1 MTIVIYIIIKL
12 CAMKPKIKFPHITA
26 MTLLILM
33 LPACMYALTPLSAQS
48 DDSSSDGG
56 GSGDS
61 GSGSDGGSSG
71 DGSSSDASSS
81 SSSASQDYQEFQSCL
96 SGAEVDGSVSEQQIR
111 DCFAPIYNTGTTT
124 AGSTPSDT
132 PSGGEGAS
140 NPSTSG
146 ANDADNTG
154 GSNNDNAGSGGSS
167 DE

>member
-26 MTLLILM
+26 MTLLILI

-48 DDSSSDGG
+48 DDSSG
-56 GSGDS
+56 
-61 GSGSDGGSSG
+61 DGGSSG
-71 DGSSSDASSS
+71 DGSSGDGSSGDGSSSDGSSS

-132 PSGGEGAS
+132 P
-140 NPSTSG
+140 
-146 ANDADNTG
+146 
-154 GSNNDNAGSGGSS
+154 
-167 DE
+167 

>member
-26 MTLLILM
+26 MTLLILI

-48 DDSSSDGG
+48 DDSSGDGG
-56 GSGDS
+56 GSGDGSS
-61 GSGSDGGSSG
+61 GDGSSGDGSSGDGSSG
-71 DGSSSDASSS
+71 DGSSSDGSSS

-154 GSNNDNAGSGGSS
+154 G
-167 DE
+167 

>member
-1 MTIVIYIIIKL
+1 
-12 CAMKPKIKFPHITA
+12 MKPKIKFPHITA
-26 MTLLILM
+26 MTLLILI

-61 GSGSDGGSSG
+61 GSASDGGSSG
-71 DGSSSDASSS
+71 DGSGDGSSNDGSSS

-132 PSGGEGAS
+132 PSGVEGAS

-154 GSNNDNAGSGGSS
+154 G
-167 DE
+167 

>member
-26 MTLLILM
+26 MTLLILI

-48 DDSSSDGG
+48 DDSSG
-56 GSGDS
+56 
-61 GSGSDGGSSG
+61 DGGSSG
-71 DGSSSDASSS
+71 DGSSGDGSSGDGSSSDGSSS

-132 PSGGEGAS
+132 PSGVEGAS

-154 GSNNDNAGSGGSS
+154 G
-167 DE
+167 

>member
-26 MTLLILM
+26 MTLLILI

-48 DDSSSDGG
+48 DDSSG
-56 GSGDS
+56 
-61 GSGSDGGSSG
+61 DGGSSG
-71 DGSSSDASSS
+71 DGSSSDGSSS

-132 PSGGEGAS
+132 PSGVEGAS

-154 GSNNDNAGSGGSS
+154 G
-167 DE
+167 

>member
-26 MTLLILM
+26 MTLLILI
-33 LPACMYALTPLSAQS
+33 LPTCMYALKPLSAQS
-48 DDSSSDGG
+48 DDSSTDGG

-61 GSGSDGGSSG
+61 GSSSSNGGGSS
-71 DGSSSDASSS
+71 DGSSSSS

>member
-1 MTIVIYIIIKL
+1 
-12 CAMKPKIKFPHITA
+12 MKPKIKFPHITA
-26 MTLLILM
+26 MTLLILI
-33 LPACMYALTPLSAQS
+33 LPTCMYALTPLSAQS

-61 GSGSDGGSSG
+61 GSSSNGGGSS
-71 DGSSSDASSS
+71 DGSSSSS

-96 SGAEVDGSVSEQQIR
+96 SGAEVEGSVSEQQIR

-124 AGSTPSDT
+124 TGSTPSDT

-154 GSNNDNAGSGGSS
+154 GSNTDNAGSGSS

>member
-1 MTIVIYIIIKL
+1 
-12 CAMKPKIKFPHITA
+12 MKPKIKFPHITA

-48 DDSSSDGG
+48 DDSNSDGG

-61 GSGSDGGSSG
+61 GSASDGGSSG
-71 DGSSSDASSS
+71 DGSGDGSSNDGSSS

-154 GSNNDNAGSGGSS
+154 G
-167 DE
+167 

>member
-1 MTIVIYIIIKL
+1 MN
-12 CAMKPKIKFPHITA
+12 PKIKFPRITT

-61 GSGSDGGSSG
+61 GSASDGGSSG
-71 DGSSSDASSS
+71 DGSSNDGSSS

-96 SGAEVDGSVSEQQIR
+96 SGAEVEGSVSEQQIR

-124 AGSTPSDT
+124 TGSTPSDT
-132 PSGGEGAS
+132 PSGGEGAT

-146 ANDADNTG
+146 ANDAG

>member
-1 MTIVIYIIIKL
+1 MTNVIYIIIKL

-26 MTLLILM
+26 MTLLILI
-33 LPACMYALTPLSAQS
+33 LPTCMYALTPLSAQS

-61 GSGSDGGSSG
+61 GSSSNGGGSS
-71 DGSSSDASSS
+71 DGSSSSS

-140 NPSTSG
+140 NPSTIG

>member
-1 MTIVIYIIIKL
+1 
-12 CAMKPKIKFPHITA
+12 MKPKINFPHITA

-61 GSGSDGGSSG
+61 GSSSDGGSSG
-71 DGSSSDASSS
+71 DGSSS

-132 PSGGEGAS
+132 PSGAEGAS
-140 NPSTSG
+140 NPSTIG

-154 GSNNDNAGSGGSS
+154 GSSNDNAGSSDSS

>member
-1 MTIVIYIIIKL
+1 MKSEIRTLHKTIV
-12 CAMKPKIKFPHITA
+12 
-26 MTLLILM
+26 TLLVLI

-56 GSGDS
+56 GNGDS
-61 GSGSDGGSSG
+61 GSASDGGSSG
-71 DGSSSDASSS
+71 DGSSNDGSSS

-96 SGAEVDGSVSEQQIR
+96 SGAEVEGSVSEQQIR

-124 AGSTPSDT
+124 TGSTPSDT

-154 GSNNDNAGSGGSS
+154 GSNTDNAGSGGSS
-167 DE
+167 NE

>member
-1 MTIVIYIIIKL
+1 
-12 CAMKPKIKFPHITA
+12 MKPKIKFPHITA

-33 LPACMYALTPLSAQS
+33 LPACMYALTPLLAQS

-61 GSGSDGGSSG
+61 GSASDGGSSG
-71 DGSSSDASSS
+71 DGSSSSSS
-81 SSSASQDYQEFQSCL
+81 TSQDYQEFQSCL

-154 GSNNDNAGSGGSS
+154 GSSNDNAGSSDSS

>member
-1 MTIVIYIIIKL
+1 
-12 CAMKPKIKFPHITA
+12 MKPKIKFPHITA

-33 LPACMYALTPLSAQS
+33 LTACMYAVTPLSAQS

-61 GSGSDGGSSG
+61 GSASDGGSSG
-71 DGSSSDASSS
+71 DGSSNDGSSS

-96 SGAEVDGSVSEQQIR
+96 SGAEVEGSVSEQQIR
-111 DCFAPIYNTGTTT
+111 DCFAPIYNTGTTAT
-124 AGSTPSDT
+124 GSTPSDT
-132 PSGGEGAS
+132 PSGSEGVS